1 MTTTVLVADG
11 EPVLRAGLTELLAS
25 QADFVVVGEASNTTD
40 AIDEARARRPD
51 IALLALNL
59 PGGGGLDTAGRIR
72 RICPSTRLIVMV
84 PPRHIACPTG
94 DADAVVS
101 YATRAD
107 QMLSRIRDTKLAYPR
122 VHASPDLPESA
133 TPRSRALTP
142 REAQV
147 CALLARAYSNREI
160 QMALGIRNSAVK
172 RHVRR
177 ILFKLGA
184 HNRIEVAI
192 QVARSGALLQEG
204 GQS

>member
-1 MTTTVLVADG
+1 MTTTVLIADG

-25 QADFVVVGEASNTTD
+25 QPDFAVVGEATNTND
-40 AIDEARARRPD
+40 AVDEARARHPD
-51 IALLALNL
+51 IALVALNL

-72 RICPSTRLIVMV
+72 KISPSTRLIVMV
-84 PPRHIACPTG
+84 PPRHVPGLTG

-107 QMLSRIRDTKLAYPR
+107 QMLSRIRATRLVHPR
-122 VHASPDLPESA
+122 VNASPDPLGPD
-133 TPRSRALTP
+133 TRRPPALTP

-192 QVARSGALLQEG
+192 QVARSGALQQEG